1 MEDIK
6 LAYCEVDMILGQM
19 EEKYA
24 NKVPSEL
31 RNSFYKYFLHD
42 GTYEWTHTIALD
54 ASYIIKQSKIPLQI
68 FGGIGY
74 VYDFFTQSEK
84 GANQKSP
91 YHKINTVEYPTKH
104 GCVMYFGLKLFAF

>member
-1 MEDIK
+1 MK
-6 LAYCEVDMILGQM
+6 MKNYK
-19 EEKYA
+19 KYI
-24 NKVPSEL
+24 
-31 RNSFYKYFLHD
+31 SFYKYFLHD

-68 FGGIGY
+68 YGGIGY